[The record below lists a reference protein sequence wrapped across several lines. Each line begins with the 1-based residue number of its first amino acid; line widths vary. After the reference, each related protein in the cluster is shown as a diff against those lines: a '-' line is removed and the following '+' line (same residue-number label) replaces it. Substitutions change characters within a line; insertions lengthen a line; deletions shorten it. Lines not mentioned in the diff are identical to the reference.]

1 MNLIK
6 EYERNNALIGK
17 QKALEQRK
25 IAAARDLVK
34 KLKNELIQAQKV
46 RDSIR
51 SKVYIQRKQLEKHAG
66 NLNQEQAD
74 RSNMLTDIRRETV
87 GAVDTTVNKLKMMSR
102 APKEYQ
108 PPQDALKLGESLII
122 H

>member
-25 IAAARDLVK
+25 IAAACDLIK
-34 KLKNELIQAQKV
+34 KLKNELIQAQKA

-51 SKVYIQRKQLEKHAG
+51 SKVYIQRKQLEKHAS

-74 RSNMLTDIRRETV
+74 RSNLLTDIRRETV

-108 PPQDALKLGESLII
+108 PPQDAPKLGESLII